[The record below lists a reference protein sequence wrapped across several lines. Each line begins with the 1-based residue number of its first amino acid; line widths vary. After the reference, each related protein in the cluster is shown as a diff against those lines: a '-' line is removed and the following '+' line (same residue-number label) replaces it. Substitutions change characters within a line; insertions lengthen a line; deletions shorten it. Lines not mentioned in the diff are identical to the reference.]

1 MEQNSASR
9 IEQFHLEGGTKYNK
23 FPKKWD
29 FQNESGDFYKTK
41 SATESPFFDIWH
53 NFGELQWTIMK
64 ATATLMTYRERNWLQ
79 LIRNYSLV
87 MYFAFKVDEFFV
99 FV

>member
-9 IEQFHLEGGTKYNK
+9 IEQFHLEGGTKYNI

-41 SATESPFFDIWH
+41 SATQSLFLYLAQIWGIVAAVYEGYGH
-53 NFGELQWTIMK
+53 TYDLPGKKLAPIDAELVTD
-64 ATATLMTYRERNWLQ
+64 N
-79 LIRNYSLV
+79 
-87 MYFAFKVDEFFV
+87 V
-99 FV
+99 FCLFSR